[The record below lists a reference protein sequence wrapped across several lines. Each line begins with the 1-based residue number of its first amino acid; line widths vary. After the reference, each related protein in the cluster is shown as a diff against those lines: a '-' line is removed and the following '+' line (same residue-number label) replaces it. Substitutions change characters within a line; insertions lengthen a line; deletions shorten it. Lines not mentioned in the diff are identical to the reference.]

1 MVFSCQTIVFMHD
14 PTIEA
19 FLRITESCTGV
30 NSSLWLRWS
39 TVNSDRARRVMFSNA
54 RSSCLVDKVIKQKRQ
69 RALILLVFVRF
80 WNSSTSIKLWSW
92 SDAKTAA
99 SCGFSSWC
107 KSDDQQLCSF
117 SVCLA
122 VCSHLASLECYCR
135 AVRSSLIPTMSVI
148 QKVRGNVRKYRVSF
162 FFSVNPT
169 SGCLDVGRWAGS
181 GSLCSW
187 AQDAKH
193 PLFQWERAVSM
204 HHGKAQI
211 CSHVANME
219 VYETPLIKGRSHF
232 SLTDW
237 EIKSVVGVTSCRL
250 RELLFYSSAAAYGFL
265 VNLCVGPRSTT
276 EILYTSVISE

>member
-1 MVFSCQTIVFMHD
+1 MVSSCQTIVFMHD

-30 NSSLWLRWS
+30 NSSLWLRWN

-107 KSDDQQLCSF
+107 KSADQQLCSF
-117 SVCLA
+117 FFVCLA
-122 VCSHLASLECYCR
+122 VCSHLASLECYC
-135 AVRSSLIPTMSVI
+135 RSSLIPTMSVI

-162 FFSVNPT
+162 FFIAWIPHLVVWM
-169 SGCLDVGRWAGS
+169 LADELV
-181 GSLCSW
+181 L
-187 AQDAKH
+187 
-193 PLFQWERAVSM
+193 
-204 HHGKAQI
+204 
-211 CSHVANME
+211 E
-219 VYETPLIKGRSHF
+219 VYAAEPRTQNTRSF
-232 SLTDW
+232 SEKELFRCTLG
-237 EIKSVVGVTSCRL
+237 KRRYAVTSQTWRFMKHL
-250 RELLFYSSAAAYGFL
+250 WSKEGA
-265 VNLCVGPRSTT
+265 
-276 EILYTSVISE
+276 TSVWQIVK